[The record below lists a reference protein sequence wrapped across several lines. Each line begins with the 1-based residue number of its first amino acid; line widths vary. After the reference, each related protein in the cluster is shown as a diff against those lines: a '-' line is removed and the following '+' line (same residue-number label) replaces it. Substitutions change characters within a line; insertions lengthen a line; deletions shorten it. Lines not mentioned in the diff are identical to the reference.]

1 MKHTTLWAMIA
12 AGVLLAAC
20 GGGGDA
26 DTAAAAEPDA
36 LAAMP
41 TRAGASVQAFHTALA
56 QMPSDERANPLAL
69 DRVNAPTSDTAE
81 PQALD

>member
-20 GGGGDA
+20 GGGGD
-26 DTAAAAEPDA
+26 TAAVDPDTMA
-36 LAAMP
+36 DMP
-41 TRAGASVQAFHTALA
+41 ASAGASVQAFHTALA
-56 QMPSDERANPLAL
+56 RLPTNDRANPLAL
-69 DRVNAPTSDTAE
+69 ERVDAPASDTAE